1 MLSISNISKSYKL
14 RRSEY
19 VPVLKNVNINFQKG
33 ELVSILGPSGCG
45 KSTLLNIIGGL
56 DQMDTGDLIISGDN
70 TRNFKEKDWDHY
82 RKRNIGF
89 IFQNFNLI
97 PHLTALENVEIS
109 MTLTGVSK
117 AQRITRAKE
126 LLDKVGLSERAHH
139 KPNELSGGQKQRVA
153 IARALANDPDIILAD
168 EPTGALDSKT
178 SNQIIELLKEIASAG
193 KLVIVVTHSQDLADH
208 ADRIIEMLDGQV
220 LSDSLKV
227 ELSTKLDDDIKR
239 LNTKDSTIN
248 LGTTLK
254 LAFRNIKQ
262 KKWRTMLTAFGAS
275 IGIGGIAIMVG
286 LGIGVQNKVTNELD
300 QIAEKNI
307 VAVQENSEGS
317 KKISDVSITK
327 IKNIDGINA
336 IYPSYNL
343 EGNISIKSGEVNVP
357 ILMLQPKEYKG
368 DFDTKNLIEGEYPK
382 NSEKSMLIS
391 ESTAKDIYGEKI
403 KYKNILGKKL
413 KTNIKT
419 LTNSRSHNKTVESTL
434 SISGIVKDG
443 PFGLP
448 ITYIPYNEAKK
459 INFKSS
465 SNNDVY
471 SLSVIPKSPK
481 DFESI
486 QNKIKK
492 MKLYVDSDEEQ
503 MKKINT
509 YFRMAQSAL
518 GLFAGV
524 SLVISSIMIGIVLYI
539 SVLERTREIGILKS
553 LGARR
558 KDIRRLFLSEAAVI
572 GFLGGAIGVVGS
584 YLISL
589 SGNEIAK
596 VILKKN
602 YFKLFDLPIT
612 LIIFCVVLSIVVS
625 VISGFIPSN
634 KATKQNAIDAL
645 KYE

>member
-1 MLSISNISKSYKL
+1 MIRISNISKSYKL
-14 RRSEY
+14 RKTEY
-19 VPVLKNVNINFQKG
+19 VSVLKNINIDFQKG

-56 DQMDTGDLIISGDN
+56 DQMDKGDLIISGTN
-70 TRNFKEKDWDHY
+70 TKSFKEKDWDHY

-126 LLDKVGLSERAHH
+126 LLDKVGLSERANH

-178 SNQIIELLKEIASAG
+178 SSQIIDLLKDISSAG

-208 ADRIIEMLDGQV
+208 ADRIVEMLDGQV
-220 LSDSLKV
+220 LSDSSKRQ
-227 ELSTKLDDDIKR
+227 LSAKLGDDIKE

-286 LGIGVQNKVTNELD
+286 LGIGVQNKVTDELN

-307 VAVQENSEGS
+307 VAVQQNSEGN
-317 KKISDVSITK
+317 KKISTSSITK
-327 IKNIDGINA
+327 IRNIGGINEV
-336 IYPSYNL
+336 YPSYNL

-357 ILMLQPKEYKG
+357 ILMLQPTEYKG
-368 DFDTKNLIEGEYPK
+368 DFDTKNLIEGHYPK

-413 KTNIKT
+413 TTNIKT
-419 LTNSRSHNKTVESTL
+419 LTDSRSHNKTVTSTL

-448 ITYIPYNEAKK
+448 ITYVPYNEAKK
-459 INFKSS
+459 INLKSS

-486 QNKIKK
+486 QSKIKK

-509 YFRMAQSAL
+509 YFRMAQTAL

-589 SGNEIAK
+589 FGNEVAK
-596 VILKKN
+596 MLLKKN

-612 LIIFCVVLSIVVS
+612 LIIFCIVLSIGVS
-625 VISGFIPSN
+625 VISGFIPAN